1 MSISESIIK
10 SLQQAIGGFNMMNG
24 QHYATVKSICDWI
37 QNLDVNGAWT
47 DMYKEWDT
55 MDNQERLTELAYLI
69 STLNDYI
76 KQEKDEV
83 YLNSFNSA
91 LDSIM
96 KIEKEIL
103 EDNNE
108 QRNNNR
114 MVSGL

>member
-1 MSISESIIK
+1 
-10 SLQQAIGGFNMMNG
+10 MMNG

-37 QNLDVNGAWT
+37 QILDSQGSWIL
-47 DMYKEWDT
+47 MYKEWES

-76 KQEKDEV
+76 REEQDKD

-91 LDSIM
+91 LDSIR
-96 KIEKEIL
+96 KVQKEIL
-103 EDNNE
+103 EVAHE